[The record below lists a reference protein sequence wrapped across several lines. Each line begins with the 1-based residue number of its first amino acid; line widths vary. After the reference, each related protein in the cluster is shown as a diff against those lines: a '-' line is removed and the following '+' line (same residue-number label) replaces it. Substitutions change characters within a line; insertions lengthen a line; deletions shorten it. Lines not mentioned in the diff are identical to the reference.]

1 MPLTVEDLKRFQQQ
15 HPDHRLELVDGA
27 IIVMSPSGYESDEIA
42 AEIIAQLRNW
52 VRPRKLG
59 RVTASS
65 AGFKLPNVSEDV
77 RAPDASFV
85 KAERLRRTTED
96 FANLVPDLIFEVRSK
111 TDDLDTLRAKIRDFL
126 DLGTTVG
133 ALVDYRTQIIE
144 VYRNQADPII
154 LHNGDCF
161 TVPELLPGW
170 EMEVSSIWAPEF
182 NW

>member
-1 MPLTVEDLKRFQQQ
+1 MNLTVDDLKQFQHQ

-27 IIVMSPSGYESDEIA
+27 IVVMSPSGFESDEIA
-42 AEIIAQLRNW
+42 AEIVAQLRNW

-65 AGFKLPNVSEDV
+65 AGFKLPNATADT

-85 KAERLRRTTED
+85 KADRMRRTTED

-111 TDDLDTLRAKIRDFL
+111 TDDLDALRAKIRQFI
-126 DLGTTVG
+126 DLGTTAG
-133 ALVDYRTQIIE
+133 ALVDYRTQTIE
-144 VYRNQADPII
+144 LYRRQ
-154 LHNGDCF
+154 GDAVVLRDGDRF

-170 EMEVSSIWAPEF
+170 EMAVSSIWAPEF
-182 NW
+182 D